1 MKATEIIQS
10 LREAFNEM
18 VNPTPVQEVKLIEA
32 ILKDGTKVEV
42 TELAVGGIVTI
53 ESVPAPTGEHELQ
66 DGTIIVVGENGA
78 ITEIKEM
85 EVAEPPMVEDMGARF
100 SAFENSTSEKFA
112 AYESKFAAYES
123 KFAEY
128 EVKLNKAYG
137 IIDGLINL
145 TKQLSESPTGKAD
158 ISIKTENSFKVAEP
172 KFNYEG
178 LF

>member
-18 VNPTPVQEVKLIEA
+18 VNQSPVQEVKLMEA

-53 ESVPAPTGEHELQ
+53 EGVPAPVGEHELQ
-66 DGTIIVVGENGA
+66 DGTKIVVGENGA
-78 ITEIKEM
+78 ITEIKEI
-85 EVAEPPMVEDMGARF
+85 EVVEPPMVEDMGARF

-112 AYESKFAAYES
+112 TYESKFAAYES
-123 KFAEY
+123 KFADY

-145 TKQLSESPTGKAD
+145 TKQLSEAPTGQAD
-158 ISIKTENSFKVAEP
+158 AVVKSENNFKVEKP

>member
-1 MKATEIIQS
+1 MKAAEIIQS
-10 LREAFNEM
+10 LRLAFNEM
-18 VNPTPVQEVKLIEA
+18 VNAQPVEEIKLMEA

-42 TELAVGGIVTI
+42 TEFVVGGIVTI
-53 ESVPAPTGEHELQ
+53 EGVPAPVGEHELQ
-66 DGTIIVVGENGA
+66 DGTKIVVGENGA
-78 ITEIKEM
+78 IVEIKTM
-85 EVAEPPMVEDMGARF
+85 EEEPPMVEDMGAKF
-100 SAFENSTSEKFA
+100 SSFESATNEKFA

-145 TKQLSESPTGKAD
+145 TKQLSESPTGQAD

>member
-1 MKATEIIQS
+1 MKAAEIIQS

-18 VNPTPVQEVKLIEA
+18 VNPQQVQEVKLIEA
-32 ILKDGTKVEV
+32 VLKDGTKVEV

-53 ESVPAPTGEHELQ
+53 EGVPAPVGEHELQ
-66 DGTIIVVGENGA
+66 DGTKIVVGENGA
-78 ITEIKEM
+78 IVEIKVM
-85 EVAEPPMVEDMGARF
+85 EEEPPMVEDMGAKF
-100 SAFENSTSEKFA
+100 SSFESATNEKFA
-112 AYESKFAAYES
+112 AYESKFAVYES

-128 EVKLNKAYG
+128 EIKLNKAYG

-145 TKQLSESPTGKAD
+145 TKQLSEAPTGQAD
-158 ISIKTENSFKVAEP
+158 VSVKSENAFQVEKP